1 MLMVKGWNLLILMLL
16 TNSVFCAQPL
26 GSEVSMSR
34 ADYILLWKQTAID
47 QMNLH
52 HIPASIT
59 LAQGILES
67 GSGNSKLA
75 KEGNNHFGIKCHGW
89 EGKTM
94 YLDDDKPNE
103 CFRVYETGVASY
115 EDHSAFLKKYKRYEA
130 LFELSETD
138 YKGWANGLQ
147 QAGYATSQKY
157 AALLIELIEELKL
170 YEYDGGILPEAT
182 APPVLVNSK
191 TSSNVRQVQVNS
203 FKRKYI
209 IARPGDTYFRLVQ
222 EFGITFWQL
231 YKYNEFKPTKD
242 CLVPGDVV
250 YLQPKKN
257 RGKEK
262 WVRIE
267 KSISLRDFSQREGL
281 KLDKLMKRNRIDSPD
296 EPLPVGEKVILR

>member
-1 MLMVKGWNLLILMLL
+1 MLMVRGGNLIVFMLL
-16 TNSVFCAQPL
+16 TFSSVFANPMD
-26 GSEVSMSR
+26 SEVSMSR
-34 ADYILLWKQTAID
+34 LAYVETWKQTAID
-47 QMNLH
+47 QMNMH

-103 CFRVYETGVASY
+103 CFRVYETGKASY
-115 EDHSAFLKKYKRYEA
+115 EDHSAFLKKYKRYET
-130 LFELSETD
+130 LFSLPETD

-157 AALLIELIEELKL
+157 ATLLIELIEGLKL
-170 YEYDGGILPEAT
+170 YEYDGGTLQQEAT
-182 APPVLVNSK
+182 PTVLSNSE
-191 TSSNVRQVQVNS
+191 SSSKVRQVQVNAYN
-203 FKRKYI
+203 RKYI
-209 IARPGDTYFRLVQ
+209 IARPGDTYFRIVQ

-231 YKYNEFKPTKD
+231 YRYNEFKPTKD
-242 CLVPGDVV
+242 CLLPGDVV
-250 YLQPKKN
+250 YIQPKKN

-267 KSISLRDFSQREGL
+267 KSISLRDFSQNEGL
-281 KLDKLMKRNRIDSPD
+281 RLDKLMKRNRIDSPD
-296 EPLPVGEKVILR
+296 ELLPVGEKVILR